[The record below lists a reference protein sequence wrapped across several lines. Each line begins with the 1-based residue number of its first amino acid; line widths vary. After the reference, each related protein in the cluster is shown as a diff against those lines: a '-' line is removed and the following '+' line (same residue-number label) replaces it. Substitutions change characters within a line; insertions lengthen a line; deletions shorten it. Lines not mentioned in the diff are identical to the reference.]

1 MIIVE
6 RVHVRDQ
13 IWAVTIKTQNLL
25 TATDSQS
32 CRQSLNKHKK
42 PLKLRIFPLFLFY
55 FMKVHKIT
63 SIGFNCPKSLVFNL
77 FY

>member
-13 IWAVTIKTQNLL
+13 IWAVTIKTQ
-25 TATDSQS
+25 S

-42 PLKLRIFPLFLFY
+42 TPKTEDLSSIFILFHESSQNNFYWFQLFQ
-55 FMKVHKIT
+55 
-63 SIGFNCPKSLVFNL
+63 KSSL
-77 FY
+77 